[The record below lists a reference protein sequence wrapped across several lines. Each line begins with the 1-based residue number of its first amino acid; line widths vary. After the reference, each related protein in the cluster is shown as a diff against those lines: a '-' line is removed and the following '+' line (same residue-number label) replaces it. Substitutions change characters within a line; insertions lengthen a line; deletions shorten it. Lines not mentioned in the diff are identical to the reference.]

1 MDIKEE
7 EEDKKKGFI
16 DYVFNFNRENL
27 DHMSNMWQYTFI
39 AIPFILICLK
49 LLNYFSP
56 GADDSKGSLEIF
68 VEIFISINVLLLT
81 IWFVNKI
88 IRYIPT
94 RSKAFYHSFN
104 ETNFILPF
112 LILLFTIDTK
122 LGNKINILIDRA
134 YDVYNG
140 NTNLN
145 ATKNSQ
151 NSQNSQNSHN
161 SQNKNDVKTMQPIS
175 RGGGGPSVNNSIIH
189 QQPMLATNIA
199 LNNPQL
205 HQQNNNG
212 SPEINFNNA
221 FSGPNINNLLQ
232 IEEPMPANEFLSSRF

>member
-16 DYVFNFNRENL
+16 DYVFNFNRENM
-27 DHMSNMWQYTFI
+27 DNISNLWQYTFI
-39 AIPFILICLK
+39 AIPLVLICLK
-49 LLNYFSP
+49 LLNYLSP
-56 GADDSKGSLEIF
+56 EADDTKGSLEIIF
-68 VEIFISINVLLLT
+68 EIFISINVLLLT

-94 RSKAFYHSFN
+94 RSKALYHSFN
-104 ETNFILPF
+104 EINFILPF

-134 YDVYNG
+134 YDLYNG

-145 ATKNSQ
+145 AQTKNA
-151 NSQNSQNSHN
+151 
-161 SQNKNDVKTMQPIS
+161 QNKNDVKTMQPIS
-175 RGGGGPSVNNSIIH
+175 RGGGGGGANVNNGINQ
-189 QQPMLATNIA
+189 QQPMLANTIA

-205 HQQNNNG
+205 YQQNNNTA
-212 SPEINFNNA
+212 PEMNFNTA

-232 IEEPMPANEFLSSRF
+232 IEEPMPANEFLTSRF

>member
-16 DYVFNFNRENL
+16 DYVFNFNRENM
-27 DHMSNMWQYTFI
+27 DNMSNLWQYTFI
-39 AIPFILICLK
+39 AIPLVLICLK
-49 LLNYFSP
+49 MLNYLSP
-56 GADDSKGSLEIF
+56 EADDTKGSLEIV

-104 ETNFILPF
+104 EINFILPF

-134 YDVYNG
+134 YDLYNG

-145 ATKNSQ
+145 AQSKNAQ
-151 NSQNSQNSHN
+151 NSQNA
-161 SQNKNDVKTMQPIS
+161 QNKNDVKTMQPIS
-175 RGGGGPSVNNSIIH
+175 RGGGGANVNNGINQ
-189 QQPMLATNIA
+189 QQPMMANAIA

-205 HQQNNNG
+205 YQQNNNT
-212 SPEINFNNA
+212 SPEMNFNNA

-232 IEEPMPANEFLSSRF
+232 IEEPMPANEFLTSRF